1 MINSSPQKIYN
12 GLNFILHCNITL
24 SMAIMTMLQSLKISV
39 NLTGPAN
46 YSRMI
51 PKVRLLHENS
61 LQYNTSD
68 TINSA
73 DSRRTGTYTCAA
85 KVAVNSLSY
94 LVTSSSKSVSTEITI
109 SMIICY
115 IIGIN
120 IT

>member
-1 MINSSPQKIYN
+1 
-12 GLNFILHCNITL
+12 
-24 SMAIMTMLQSLKISV
+24 MTMLQSLKISV

-51 PKVRLLHENS
+51 PEVQLLHENS

-73 DSRRTGTYTCAA
+73 DSRHTGTYTCAA
-85 KVAVNSLSY
+85 KVAAVNSLSY
-94 LVTSSSKSVSTEITI
+94 FVTSSSKSVSTEITI

-115 IIGIN
+115 YSKLLTLLDVFCI
-120 IT
+120 